1 MPEIRTL
8 EGVYAHMHK
17 RQTGDME
24 RDVSEYG
31 FSQPEIVDFARAS
44 LAALHAERGPTLHYA
59 DLENALVEMI
69 MLGIE
74 WSRTSGR
81 SGRPTADDDA
91 VRLIG
96 EQQLQIA
103 RLIAACEG
111 HEESFDDL
119 WNYVVERFNPRDND
133 AWHPTDSIDEA
144 ATLIEQLSCHCPSEE
159 TDPDHDEPCSRC
171 HTLGRYRNVI
181 LSR

>member
-8 EGVYAHMHK
+8 EGVYAHMRK

-31 FSQPEIVDFARAS
+31 FSQPEIVDFTRGS
-44 LAALHAERGPTLHYA
+44 LAALRAERGPTLQYA

-81 SGRPTADDDA
+81 SGHRAAHDDA
-91 VRLIG
+91 VLLIG
-96 EQQLQIA
+96 EQQLKIA
-103 RLIAACEG
+103 RLAAKCEE
-111 HEESFDDL
+111 HEENFDDL
-119 WNYVVERFNPRDND
+119 WNHV
-133 AWHPTDSIDEA
+133 
-144 ATLIEQLSCHCPSEE
+144 ATLIEQLPCHCPSEE
-159 TDPDHDEPCSRC
+159 ADPDQDEPCPRC
-171 HTLGRYRNVI
+171 HALGRYRNVP